1 MIFKT
6 AAEIASKMS
15 RSSFSGHLVEYKVV
29 VVTGSERHSGTDSC
43 VFVKLVGDG
52 GDSGEV
58 ELEKSEN
65 FNKFEKGQVDTF
77 TFHSKVALGRVQ
89 QVFVRIDSSGN
100 LVKKNWLLKSIE
112 VSGGDLAGAVEF
124 NHGAVLTPENPT
136 AVLVLPA
143 SEGAAG
149 ASGSLLVSTG
159 SKRNFS
165 KKGLQRTGKA
175 AHVSEKSVFG
185 PAIQSLLPSVSEVP
199 TCYTVNSGSGCLVV
213 G

>member
-124 NHGAVLTPENPT
+124 NHGAVLTPEYPT
-136 AVLVLPA
+136 AVLVGGLAADASQLSLPKFQKMNGA
-143 SEGAAG
+143 FWSYSELARVEQ
-149 ASGSLLVSTG
+149 SFRSC
-159 SKRNFS
+159 SKNYVQDR
-165 KKGLQRTGKA
+165 R
-175 AHVSEKSVFG
+175 
-185 PAIQSLLPSVSEVP
+185 
-199 TCYTVNSGSGCLVV
+199 
-213 G
+213 

>member
-1 MIFKT
+1 MIFK
-6 AAEIASKMS
+6 AAADIASKMR
-15 RSSFSGHLVEYKVV
+15 RSLSDHLVEYRVV

-58 ELEKSEN
+58 ELTKSEN

-77 TFHSKVALGRVQ
+77 AFQSKVPLGSVQ

-136 AVLVLPA
+136 AVLVGGLAADA
-143 SEGAAG
+143 SQLSRPKFQKMNGDFWSYSELARVEQAFR
-149 ASGSLLVSTG
+149 SCS
-159 SKRNFS
+159 RNYV
-165 KKGLQRTGKA
+165 QDRR
-175 AHVSEKSVFG
+175 
-185 PAIQSLLPSVSEVP
+185 
-199 TCYTVNSGSGCLVV
+199 
-213 G
+213 